1 MIYSEVATTLEA
13 LYRHYADDSLLV
25 RLEEYAIWTIPSVFP
40 RDGRIGVNQ
49 NTPIEYDMQSIGAD
63 ITFKL
68 ATKLARTLFPANQS
82 FFRLDIDDE
91 VKSLMAKND
100 ISDVISFEHKA
111 ADRIFMNAS
120 YAQIIQAMLLL
131 IITGECL
138 MVRQNES
145 IRIYSLR
152 DYTAKRNGVGEVLDL
167 VIRECKFYSELP
179 ANVQA
184 MVGRVPSDDR
194 LKLYTRVRKTR
205 VDDKHSKWVVTQE
218 INGNDIGTYYEYPE
232 HLCPYIPVTWNFVNG
247 DNYGRGY
254 VELYASDLKQL
265 SELSRALFLYKMEA
279 IRLLYIVDPSGA
291 FDVTHAETADIGE
304 YIHGK
309 AGSVVPFEGG
319 IFQKI
324 QEVQSSIDR
333 IEVRLRAAFMSTG
346 NQRDGERVTAYEIR
360 QNAEEAEQVL
370 GGVYS
375 QLAQG
380 LHLPL
385 ARLLLNELEPK
396 LIEELL
402 LGNFKLNILTGLQAL
417 SRSSEN
423 QGLVIAASE
432 LNTILPIFGQLSQ
445 DSATWNLQAIAEQ
458 VLASNGVNVKALQ
471 FSEEEIKQRQQAQQ
485 EANAQAQMQA
495 MQAPQQLGTQE
506 SAVQAVQA
514 AQQF

>member
-1 MIYSEVATTLEA
+1 MNYSAVGTTLEA
-13 LYRHYADDSLLV
+13 LYRQYTDDSLLA

-68 ATKLARTLFPANQS
+68 GTKLARTLFPANQS
-82 FFRLDIDDE
+82 FFRLDIDDDI
-91 VKSLMAKND
+91 KSIMQKQD
-100 ISDVISFEHKA
+100 VQDVISFEHKA
-111 ADRIFMNAS
+111 ADRIFMNSS

-145 IRIYSLR
+145 LRVYSLR
-152 DYTAKRNGVGEVLDL
+152 DYACKRNSVGETLDII
-167 VIRECKFYSELP
+167 IRECKFYSELP
-179 ANVQA
+179 PNVQA
-184 MVGRVPSDDR
+184 IVGRVPADD
-194 LKLYTRVRKTR
+194 KLTMYTRIKR
-205 VDDKHSKWVVTQE
+205 VYAFDRYKWKVTQE
-218 INGNDIGTYYEYPE
+218 INGMDIGTDYEYPDK
-232 HLCPYIPVTWNFVNG
+232 LCPYIPVYWNFVNG

-254 VELYASDLKQL
+254 VEIYGSDFKQL
-265 SELSRALFLYKMEA
+265 SELSTALFLYKMESSK
-279 IRLLYIVDPSGA
+279 LLYLVDPSGA
-291 FDVTHAETADIGE
+291 FDVRHAEEAGTGE
-304 YIHGK
+304 YVHGK
-309 AGSVVPFEGG
+309 AGTVTPLEGG
-319 IFQKI
+319 SFQKI
-324 QEVQSSIDR
+324 NELQASLAQ

-385 ARLLLNELEPK
+385 ARLLLNELNPK
-396 LIEELL
+396 LIEELEL
-402 LGNFKLNILTGLQAL
+402 NNFKLNILTGLQAL

-423 QGLVIAASE
+423 QGLVIACSE
-432 LNTILPIFGQLSQ
+432 LNTVLPIFGQANQLEEM
-445 DSATWNLQAIAEQ
+445 WNLTAIVEQ

-471 FSEEEIKQRQQAQQ
+471 YTEEQLRQRRQALAEAQAAQQAQAVQ
-485 EANAQAQMQA
+485 V
-495 MQAPQQLGTQE
+495 PQQLATQE
-506 SAVQAVQA
+506 SAVQAIQA
-514 AQQF
+514 AQAV

>member
-1 MIYSEVATTLEA
+1 MNYSTVATTLEA
-13 LYRHYADDSLLV
+13 LYRQYADDSLLA
-25 RLEEYAIWTIPSVFP
+25 RLEEYAMWTIPSVFP

-63 ITFKL
+63 VTFKL

-82 FFRLDIDDE
+82 FFRLDIDDDI
-91 VKSLMAKND
+91 KGLMDKRN
-100 ISDVISFEHKA
+100 IQDVISFEHKA

-138 MVRQNES
+138 LVRQNES
-145 IRIYSLR
+145 LRVYSLR
-152 DYTAKRNGVGEVLDL
+152 DYTAKRNGTGEVLDL
-167 VIRECKFYSELP
+167 IIRECKFYSELP
-179 ANVQA
+179 PAVQA
-184 MVGRVPSDDR
+184 KVGRVPADDK
-194 LKLYTRVRKTR
+194 LTLYTRVKR
-205 VDDKHSKWVVTQE
+205 VYVFDRYKWKVSQE
-218 INGNDIGTYYEYPE
+218 INGIDIGTDYEYPE
-232 HLCPYIPVTWNFVNG
+232 KLCPYIPITWNFVNG

-254 VELYASDLKQL
+254 VEIYGSDFKKL
-265 SELSRALFLYKMEA
+265 SELSLALFDYSIESA
-279 IRLLYIVDPSGA
+279 RLTYLVDPSGA
-291 FDVTHAETADIGE
+291 FDVQHAEQAATGE

-309 AGSVVPFEGG
+309 AGSVTPIEGG
-319 IFQKI
+319 SFQKMNEL
-324 QEVQSSIDR
+324 QASINQ
-333 IEVRLRAAFMSTG
+333 IEIRLRAAFMSTG
-346 NQRDGERVTAYEIR
+346 NTRDGERVTAYEIR

-385 ARLLLNELEPK
+385 ARLLLNELDPK
-396 LIEELL
+396 LISDIE

-432 LNTILPIFGQLSQ
+432 LNTILPIFAQLGQ

-458 VLASNGVNVKALQ
+458 VLASNGVNVKSLQ
-471 FSEEEIKQRQQAQQ
+471 YTEEQIREREAAQQ

-495 MQAPQQLGTQE
+495 MQAPQQLASQE